1 MLAKSASSAAQGLQ
15 LAAGC
20 WDAPAPPGT
29 VLSDCLSAAA
39 ASCASLCLA
48 MSFDNTLAS
57 ATEATPFEDSAEL
70 LLAMASGIITAGE
83 TEASA

>member
-20 WDAPAPPGT
+20 WDAPAPPEPAS
-29 VLSDCLSAAA
+29 SDCLSAAA

-48 MSFDNTLAS
+48 ALFDNTLAS
-57 ATEATPFEDSAEL
+57 PTEATPFEESTEP